1 MTRKNQGTSLGRHVC
16 LDFHSHHF
24 DTDFSVWS
32 HSLHLFLL
40 FYNSM
45 SIMSFLKEC
54 ERLKCTQILS
64 PKFESDMVF

>member
-45 SIMSFLKEC
+45 SIMSFFKGMWKVEMHPN
-54 ERLKCTQILS
+54 I
-64 PKFESDMVF
+64 ES